1 VAGEDKAIGVPVL
14 AAGTSTM
21 ARARWSATSAGP
33 KSLHIPGTIL
43 PGAMAGRNRRC
54 RRIRAF
60 RCRPPLLW
68 SAERGDV
75 RMTELQPIRFI
86 DGAGYEQMMGIWSR
100 SAGEVFLDW
109 LAPSKGLRWADIG
122 CGNGAFT
129 ELVVERC
136 APAHVV
142 GVDPSPQQLAYA
154 RQRHTAGLAEFVQG
168 DAMALPVADRS
179 VDAATMAL
187 VIFFVPDPAKGV
199 AEMRRVVRPGGVV
212 AAYAWDFTTGGFP
225 WQLPQDEVRATGAT
239 VPWPPQA
246 EIVRIDRLH
255 QLWADAGLQSVAS
268 REIVVERVFPSF
280 DEFWRVAMLTP
291 VLGALVEALPADTLA
306 GVKERV
312 RAALR
317 IEGGKVV
324 HTGKA
329 NAVKG
334 VVPR

>member
-1 VAGEDKAIGVPVL
+1 VWHPRWIAVAYIDPILEGIRPLIHGTVL
-14 AAGTSTM
+14 
-21 ARARWSATSAGP
+21 
-33 KSLHIPGTIL
+33 
-43 PGAMAGRNRRC
+43 
-54 RRIRAF
+54 
-60 RCRPPLLW
+60 
-68 SAERGDV
+68 DV
-75 RMTELQPIRFI
+75 
-86 DGAGYEQMMGIWSR
+86 
-100 SAGEVFLDW
+100 
-109 LAPSKGLRWADIG
+109 G
-122 CGNGAFT
+122 CGARPHESRLARDATRYVGIDRPGPGPARPD
-129 ELVVERC
+129 VV
-136 APAHVV
+136 
-142 GVDPSPQQLAYA
+142 
-154 RQRHTAGLAEFVQG
+154 G

-291 VLGALVEALPADTLA
+291 VLGALVEALPSDALA